1 MNGLTRLGKIQPII
15 DYVYLITL
23 LMYLKVISVKVILA
37 GLLLLGFM
45 SGIQAATLQTY
56 ASGNA
61 TPTTIASFAMTDF
74 VPTGAT
80 TGTTTSVASPIS
92 GLLSFKQQ
100 NGDPASMLLSTANAA
115 TEAATD
121 VGATNTWWQNGE
133 SSDYDVYLTTTLS
146 WVTILMPA
154 NTRAFSFNV
163 GANKNATGWFS
174 ATESTGSGI
183 VKTDFGVSPS
193 NTPGYGIYA
202 DKGSCSVITSV
213 TIDPTFIWGF
223 GNFSINQDTCTSVPE
238 SNSIYLLALGLF
250 GLLLTARRK
259 S

>member
-1 MNGLTRLGKIQPII
+1 M
-15 DYVYLITL
+15 
-23 LMYLKVISVKVILA
+23 KVIFA
-37 GLLLLGFM
+37 GLLLLGFV
-45 SGIQAATLQTY
+45 SGSQAATLQTY
-56 ASGNA
+56 ATNTA

-74 VPTGAT
+74 AYTGAT

-92 GLLSFKQQ
+92 GSLSFKQQ
-100 NGDPASMLLSTANAA
+100 NGDPATMLLSTADAT

-133 SSDYDVYLTTTLS
+133 SSDYDVYLTKNLS
-146 WVTILMPA
+146 WVTILMPE
-154 NTRAFSFNV
+154 NTRAFSFNI
-163 GANKNATGWFS
+163 GANKNATGWFL

-183 VKTDFGVSPS
+183 AKTTFGASPS

-202 DKGSCSVITSV
+202 DKDSCSAITSV

-238 SNSIYLLALGLF
+238 SNSIYLLAFGLL

-259 S
+259 I